1 MNFGK
6 SFCMN
11 ALFVAVIVIG
21 GCASPEFQTNRTV
34 FHSLP
39 ESTQG
44 KTIAIVGYPEER
56 NHSLEFRSYKLLIE
70 QKFRT
75 FGFSV
80 REKVDDAEYV
90 ALISYGIDAGT
101 TTTQTGS
108 VPMYGQTGGGSTYHS
123 GTVNTYGSGGYGYGS
138 YSGTS
143 YTMPTYG
150 IVGSQS
156 YSYNITTYNR
166 NLAMDIVRTKTLNS
180 KYPEKIY
187 EARLTSKGICGQI
200 LQVMDEFIEALFEG
214 FPGKSGEAKNI
225 VISGEKV
232 KFDC

>member
-1 MNFGK
+1 MATIFSK
-6 SFCMN
+6 TFCTT
-11 ALFVAVIVIG
+11 ALFVAVIVVG
-21 GCASPEFQTNRTV
+21 GCTKIETNRTV

-39 ESTQG
+39 ESVQG

-56 NHSLEFRSYKLLIE
+56 NHSLEFRSYKTLIE

-75 FGFSV
+75 YGFSV
-80 REKVDDAEYV
+80 RENVDDAEYV

-108 VPMYGQTGGGSTYHS
+108 VPVYGQTGGGSTYHS
-123 GTVNTYGSGGYGYGS
+123 GSVNTYGSGGYSYGS

-166 NLAMDIVRTKTLNS
+166 NLAMDIVITKTLND
-180 KYPEKIY
+180 KFPEKIY
-187 EARLTSKGICGQI
+187 EARLTSRGSCGI
-200 LQVMDEFIEALFEG
+200 LSQVMDEFIEALFED
-214 FPGKSGEAKNI
+214 FPGKSGEAKKI